1 MIRMLMAAVCA
12 AALFAG
18 APTGAPEARAQAPA
32 RLLTVAVP
40 IDPQTIDPT
49 TNTANVAAIIMQNVF
64 ETLYTYDGEWRVTPM
79 LAAEMPRY
87 TDEGRTMTVP
97 LRAGVRF
104 HNGATMSSAD
114 VVASIERWTK
124 LSIRG
129 RLAAESI
136 EEVTAS
142 GPLEVRIRL
151 KAPNALLVHMFSF
164 FNAAMVV
171 MPEATAKATLGG
183 PLTNVA
189 DFIGTGPYRL
199 TERRA
204 DQYVRLQRFEE
215 YVPSDRPFSGY
226 AGRREAMV
234 QELRFI
240 PVPNAG
246 TRLQAVLSGQYDV
259 ADNVPTEFVERIR
272 RSPTA
277 DALVVKWSGWI
288 QMVMN
293 TRQGPTQDMRVRQ
306 AVQAA
311 LDPTAIMTAAFGNA
325 EFFGIGGSL
334 YPEGAPLHSTAGAER
349 YNTRDMA
356 RARALLAEAGYSGQ
370 PFRIITSQQYDFI
383 YKAALIAADNLRA
396 AGMTVE
402 IVLMDWA
409 SVLQRRN
416 NPEIWEAFF
425 TFHNFVPDP
434 SLITFMN
441 PSFPGWWDTPAKRE
455 ALAAFV
461 GTLDE
466 QARVAAW
473 HRLQGVMMEEAAT
486 ITVGSY
492 YGLMAHNRR
501 VRGLQPFLQ
510 TPYFNVSNG
519 R

>member
-1 MIRMLMAAVCA
+1 MKRLVLAAIAAVSL
-12 AALFAG
+12 LFG
-18 APTGAPEARAQAPA
+18 TGAKAQAPAPA
-32 RLLTVAVP
+32 RLLTVALP
-40 IDPQTIDPT
+40 IDPQTVDPT
-49 TNTANVAAIIMQNVF
+49 TNTANTAAIIMQNVF
-64 ETLYTYDGEWRVTPM
+64 ETLYAYDADWRLAPM
-79 LAAEMPRY
+79 LAATLPVY
-87 TDEGRTMTVP
+87 TDAGRTMTIP
-97 LRAGVRF
+97 LRAGVKF

-114 VVASIERWTK
+114 VVASIERWQR

-129 RLAAESI
+129 RLATESI
-136 EEVTAS
+136 DSVAAT
-142 GPLEVRIRL
+142 GPLEVTIRL
-151 KAPNALLVHMFSF
+151 KAPNALIANMLAF

-183 PLTNVA
+183 PLTNAA
-189 DFIGTGPYRL
+189 DFIGTGPFRFV
-199 TERRA
+199 ERRA
-204 DQYVRLQRFEE
+204 DQYVRLTRFEE
-215 YVPSDRPFSGY
+215 YVADDRPFSGY
-226 AGRREAMV
+226 SGRREAMV

-240 PVPNAG
+240 PVPNPG
-246 TRLQAVLSGQYDV
+246 TRLQSILSGQYDV
-259 ADNVPTEFVERIR
+259 ADNVPTEFVDRIR
-272 RSPTA
+272 RNTTA

-293 TRQGPTQDMRVRQ
+293 TRQGPTQDLRVRQ

-311 LDPTAIMTAAFGNA
+311 IDPTAIMTAAFGNA

-334 YPEGAPLHSTAGAER
+334 YPEGAPLHSTAGIDR
-349 YNTRDMA
+349 YNQRNVA
-356 RARALLAEAGYSGQ
+356 RARELLAAAGYSGQ

-383 YKAALIAADNLRA
+383 YKAALVAADNLRA

-409 SVLQRRN
+409 SVLERRF
-416 NPEIWEAFF
+416 NPAIWEAFF

-434 SLITFMN
+434 ALITFMN
-441 PSFPGWWDTPAKRE
+441 PSFPGWWNTPAKQE
-455 ALAAFV
+455 ALAAFT
-461 GTLDE
+461 GTLDDA
-466 QARVAAW
+466 ARVTAW
-473 HRLQGVMMEEAAT
+473 HRLQQVMLEEAAT